1 MKLIKAHVINF
12 GKLHDFDIDFKDD
25 LNSFIFENGWGKT
38 TLSVFIKSMFYGMEH
53 TTKKNL
59 EENELKKYAP
69 WQGGVYGGSLTFSF
83 RGNDYCVSRTFSLK
97 KNEDTVEIRD
107 LKTNKVIENFSD
119 NLGVFLFGVNRET
132 YERSV
137 HVTLDE
143 SPAGSTDISAKLN
156 NLVEAADVSS
166 FDEASK
172 ALDDK
177 ATALKAKRGNGGE
190 IGDIQNK
197 IDFDRNK
204 LTEIDAKILQ
214 NEKYEKMIS
223 DVESEISELKAKQDA
238 LGEQLSVSAKYES
251 KLRYEQLKADVKA
264 AENARTVLLDF
275 FNGQLPE
282 PDVIKTIDSI
292 SSEYT
297 TVQSN
302 IKNNSATQIEKDQYK
317 ALQEYFGG
325 DIPSKEHIDLCIKTD
340 EEYKN
345 FRRQES
351 EKKLTEPEAHEFAS
365 LKQKFD
371 GKDISSEKIKDCIAS
386 FSEIQNLKIEE
397 GKVSENLHAKQLE
410 LQQQQQTRQKNAKR
424 VIFFAIGALCL
435 VAAAAIFFILNNMII
450 AAGPLAAFMLF
461 ALLGIISKSP
471 VPDCSASLEEIKNLQ
486 KQISSMEDT
495 CATKANKTTAFVS
508 QFGIESGSDL
518 FALNRLGIDYDRFV
532 MLMNKQAAYENWI
545 NSQTKTAAEYEQTLK
560 VFVKRFCKTDDISSV
575 PSEIQ
580 ILNEKLNRLSE
591 LEKKVLSDSQ
601 NSDLQKN
608 AKEKLEKILA
618 QYKTQKALSFA
629 EQVQELHNKIND
641 IKNADDNI
649 AAAKN
654 KLTEFENNPQND
666 IEAFEALVKPE
677 KSVDDLQ
684 AQLSFVTNQITEKNS
699 TIADY
704 KKIISD
710 NLAETER
717 KEDVETEIERLSQ
730 EKDEKTAE
738 HKILLKTLELLSKAK
753 EKLDANY
760 SDPMKEGFAKYVKML
775 GGNLNLVIDTDLKVS
790 VDEDGKLHESGFLSA
805 GYKDIVNFCS
815 RMALVDALFTEE
827 KPPVI
832 LDDPFVNL
840 DDDKIPRALQLVKDM
855 SKEKQILYFACH
867 KSREV

>member
-12 GKLHDFDIDFKDD
+12 GKLHDFDIDFTDGV
-25 LNSFIFENGWGKT
+25 NSFLHENGWGKT

-53 TTKKNL
+53 TTKKNI

-83 RGNDYCVSRTFSLK
+83 KENEYCVSRTFSLK

-143 SPAGSTDISAKLN
+143 SPAGSNDISAKLN

-172 ALDDK
+172 VLDSM
-177 ATALKAKRGNGGE
+177 ATSLKAKRGNGGE
-190 IGDIQNK
+190 ICEIQNK
-197 IDFDRNK
+197 INFDRTK

-214 NEKYEKMIS
+214 NEKYEKMIC
-223 DVESEISELKAKQDA
+223 DVEAEIGVLKEKQDS
-238 LGEQLSVSAKYES
+238 LGELLSISAKYES
-251 KLRYEQLKADVKA
+251 KLRYEQLKADVTA
-264 AENARTVLLDF
+264 AENARASLLEF

-325 DIPSKEHIDLCIKTD
+325 DIPSKEQIDSCIKTD

-351 EKKLTEPEAHEFAS
+351 EKKLTEAETQEFVP
-365 LKQKFD
+365 LKKKFA
-371 GKDISSEKIKDCIAS
+371 GKEISSEKIEECIGS
-386 FSEIQNLKIEE
+386 FSQIQSLKMKE
-397 GKVSENLHAKQLE
+397 GEVSEKLHTKQLE
-410 LQQQQQTRQKNAKR
+410 LQVQQQIRQKNTKR
-424 VIFFAIGALCL
+424 IIFFTIAAIGIVASVALFL
-435 VAAAAIFFILNNMII
+435 ILKNVII

-461 ALLGIISKSP
+461 ALLGIISKVP
-471 VPDCSASLEEIKNLQ
+471 APDCSALLEEISKLQ
-486 KQISSMEDT
+486 NEISYIQKLYSE
-495 CATKANKTTAFVS
+495 KANQTTAFVS

-518 FALNRLGIDYDRFV
+518 FALNLLSRDYDRF
-532 MLMNKQAAYENWI
+532 LILEKKQTDWENWL
-545 NSQTKTAAEYEQTLK
+545 NSQTKTAADYELALK
-560 VFVKRFCKTDDISSV
+560 VFVKRFCKTEDISSV

-580 ILNEKLNRLSE
+580 ILNEKLNRLGE

-601 NSDLQKN
+601 NSELQKD
-608 AKEKLEKILA
+608 AKDKLEKILA

-629 EQVQELHNKIND
+629 EQVQELHDKIND
-641 IKNADDNI
+641 IKNAGDNI
-649 AAAKN
+649 AFALQ
-654 KLTEFENNPQND
+654 KLKEFEENPQND
-666 IEAFEALVKPE
+666 VESFAILVKPE
-677 KSVDDLQ
+677 KSADELQ
-684 AQLSFVTNQITEKNS
+684 NELSLVSNQLTAKNAEIS
-699 TIADY
+699 DY
-704 KKIISD
+704 RKIISD
-710 NLAETER
+710 NLSETER
-717 KEDVETEIERLSQ
+717 KEDIETEIERLSQ
-730 EKDEKTAE
+730 QKEEKSAE
-738 HKILLKTLELLSKAK
+738 HKILLKTLELLTQAK
-753 EKLDANY
+753 ERLDANY
-760 SDPMKEGFAKYVKML
+760 SDPMKEGFAKYVNML
-775 GGNLNLVIDTDLKVS
+775 GGKLNLVIDTDLKVS
-790 VDEDGKLHESGFLSA
+790 VDEGGLLHESEFLSE

>member
-12 GKLHDFDIDFKDD
+12 GKLHDYDIDFTDGV
-25 LNSFIFENGWGKT
+25 NSFLHENGWGKT

-53 TTKKNL
+53 TTKKNI

-83 RGNDYCVSRTFSLK
+83 KGNEYCVSRTFSLK
-97 KNEDTVEIRD
+97 KNEDAVEIRD

-143 SPAGSTDISAKLN
+143 SPAGSNDISAKLN

-172 ALDDK
+172 ILDAK
-177 ATALKAKRGNGGE
+177 ATSLKAKRGNGGE
-190 IGDIQNK
+190 IGEIQNK
-197 IDFDRNK
+197 IDFDRTK

-214 NEKYEKMIS
+214 NEKYEKMICG
-223 DVESEISELKAKQDA
+223 VEAEIRVLKEKQDS
-238 LGEQLSVSAKYES
+238 LGEQLSISAKYES
-251 KLRYEQLKADVKA
+251 KLRYEQLKADVTA
-264 AENARTVLLDF
+264 AENARTSLLDF

-282 PDVIKTIDSI
+282 SDVIKSIDSI

-317 ALQEYFGG
+317 ALQAYFGG
-325 DIPSKEHIDLCIKTD
+325 DIPSKEQIESCIKTD
-340 EEYKN
+340 EEYKS

-351 EKKLTEPEAHEFAS
+351 EKKLTDSEVQEFSS
-365 LKQKFD
+365 LKQKFE
-371 GKDISSEKIKDCIAS
+371 GKDVSSDKIEECISS
-386 FSEIQNLKIEE
+386 FSEIQNLKTEE

-410 LQQQQQTRQKNAKR
+410 LQLQQQTRLKNTKR
-424 VIFFAIGALCL
+424 IIFFTIAAIGIVSAVALFL
-435 VAAAAIFFILNNMII
+435 ILKNMIF
-450 AAGPLAAFMLF
+450 AAGPLVAFIIF
-461 ALLGIISKSP
+461 ILLGIISKSP
-471 VPDCSASLEEIKNLQ
+471 APDCSALLTEINKLQNQVSYIENLCLE
-486 KQISSMEDT
+486 
-495 CATKANKTTAFVS
+495 KANKSTAFVS

-518 FALNRLGIDYDRFV
+518 VALNMLTRDYDRF
-532 MLMNKQAAYENWI
+532 LILKKKQTDYENWL
-545 NSQTKTAAEYEQTLK
+545 NSQTRTVADYEQVLK
-560 VFVKRFCKTDDISSV
+560 VFVKRFCKTEDISFV

-580 ILNEKLNRLSE
+580 ILNEKLNRLNE
-591 LEKKVLSDSQ
+591 LQKKVLSDSQ
-601 NSDLQKN
+601 NSELQKD

-629 EQVQELHNKIND
+629 EQVQELHDKIND
-641 IKNADDNI
+641 IKNAGDSI
-649 AAAKN
+649 AFALQ
-654 KLTEFENNPQND
+654 KLKEFEENPQND
-666 IEAFEALVKPE
+666 IESFATLVKPE
-677 KSVDDLQ
+677 KSADELQ
-684 AQLSFVTNQITEKNS
+684 NELSLVSNQLTAKNAEIS
-699 TIADY
+699 DY
-704 KKIISD
+704 RKIISD
-710 NLAETER
+710 NLSETER
-717 KEDVETEIERLSQ
+717 KEDIETEIDRLSQ
-730 EKDEKTAE
+730 QKDEKSAE
-738 HKILLKTLELLSKAK
+738 YKILLKTLELLSQAKAR
-753 EKLDANY
+753 LDANY

-775 GGNLNLVIDTDLKVS
+775 GGKLNLVIDTDLKVS
-790 VDEDGKLHESGFLSA
+790 VDDGGLLHESEFLSE

-840 DDDKIPRALQLVKDM
+840 DDDKIPRAIQLVKDM